1 MSLIVQK
8 FGGSSVSDAHHM
20 FNVAKKI
27 TDMYS
32 KNNDVVVVVS
42 AQGDTTD
49 NLLKSAFEINPTP
62 PLREMDA
69 FLSSGEQMSASL
81 LAMAIL
87 KMGFPA
93 ISLSGWQAGFET
105 TCCHG
110 NAEINHIST
119 DRIKKELKKK
129 NIVIIAG
136 FQGIDE
142 NNDIT
147 TLGRGGSDTS
157 AVAVAAALNAD
168 MCKIYT
174 DVDGVYTADPR
185 IVPSAKKLKTVSY
198 EEMFALSTYGA
209 QVLNDRSISTAKKY
223 NVEVEVL
230 SSMSNNNS
238 GTTVKNLDSKFKR
251 DIIGIASLNNIVK
264 IIVNDVEDFENGKK
278 DIISELK
285 NFDINIDELLT
296 PIGTSEK
303 GNWVFTVFEHQ
314 LDKTLEILKIF
325 LSDKKQIYYEKSK
338 SKISV
343 INIEENININIAS
356 IVFETLHE
364 AEINIEMV
372 ACNNHRVSI
381 IIESVN
387 AHNALNTIHSKLFEE
402 DKLI

>member
-27 TDMYS
+27 TDIYS

-62 PLREMDA
+62 PLREMDVL
-69 FLSSGEQMSASL
+69 LSSGEQMSASL

-93 ISLSGWQAGFET
+93 VSLLGWQAGFET
-105 TCCHG
+105 NCCHG
-110 NAEINHIST
+110 NAEINNVST

-136 FQGIDE
+136 FQGIND

-185 IVPSAKKLKTVSY
+185 IVPGAKKLKTVSY
-198 EEMFALSTYGA
+198 DEMFFLSSYGA

-238 GTTVKNLDSKFKR
+238 GTIVKNLDGKFKR

-264 IIVNDVEDFENGKK
+264 IIVNDIENLENDKK
-278 DIISELK
+278 AIISELK

-296 PIGTSEK
+296 PIGIPEK
-303 GNWVFTVFEHQ
+303 GNWIFTVFEHQ

-325 LSDKKQIYYEKSK
+325 FSDKKQIYYEKSK

-343 INIEENININIAS
+343 VNIEENININIAS

-364 AEINIEMV
+364 AEVNIEMV
-372 ACNNHRVSI
+372 ACNNCRVSI
-381 IIESVN
+381 IVESVN
-387 AHNALNTIHSKLFEE
+387 AHSALNTIHSKLFEE

>member
-32 KNNDVVVVVS
+32 KNNNVVVVVS

>member
-230 SSMSNNNS
+230 SSMSNNDA

>member
-230 SSMSNNNS
+230 SSMSNNDA

-325 LSDKKQIYYEKSK
+325 I
-338 SKISV
+338 
-343 INIEENININIAS
+343 
-356 IVFETLHE
+356 
-364 AEINIEMV
+364 
-372 ACNNHRVSI
+372 
-381 IIESVN
+381 
-387 AHNALNTIHSKLFEE
+387 
-402 DKLI
+402 

>member
-230 SSMSNNNS
+230 SSMSNNDS

-303 GNWVFTVFEHQ
+303 ENWVFTVFEHQ

>member
-32 KNNDVVVVVS
+32 KNNNVVVVVS

-238 GTTVKNLDSKFKR
+238 GTTVKNLDSKFNR